1 MAGQRP
7 RIDAVA
13 TDCDSWDRPL
23 GSSAVNDACLESLD
37 VTACLR
43 ETPLRQLV
51 QTLDL
56 QPGSCGLDVGSG
68 SGLGTIL
75 LARAIGSA
83 GHVTGLDLDP
93 ELTAHARQRVARVGL
108 SERVSL
114 CEGDAAHLPFGD
126 ATFDWA
132 FSSDCVGY
140 GPWDTAAMLA
150 ELARV
155 VRPRGS
161 VGLAFWSSETLLPGH
176 PVLEAH
182 LRSTRA
188 GIAPFR
194 DGAEPSTHPL
204 RLLGALRDAG
214 FVECTVHAAV
224 GTVGAPLSREVRRA
238 LVALFE
244 MRWPGAEAEL
254 AAPDRVEFRRLC
266 RPDSADFVLD
276 SPDYCAL
283 FTLSLFRGV
292 VPDPPPAQSG
302 GRLGGANDSRAGRRC
317 C

>member
-1 MAGQRP
+1 VS
-7 RIDAVA
+7 DAYV
-13 TDCDSWDRPL
+13 DSL
-23 GSSAVNDACLESLD
+23 N

-43 ETPLRQLV
+43 EPPLRQLV
-51 QTLDL
+51 QNLDL
-56 QPGSCGLDVGSG
+56 RPGSCGLDVGSG
-68 SGLGTIL
+68 TGLGTIL
-75 LARAIGSA
+75 LAQAIGSD

-93 ELTAHARQRVARVGL
+93 EFGVHARQRAARVGL
-108 SERVSL
+108 SERVSF
-114 CEGDAAHLPFGD
+114 CEGDAAHLPFRN

-140 GPWDTAAMLA
+140 GPWDTSAMLA

-155 VRPRGS
+155 VRPRGC

-194 DGAEPSTHPL
+194 DGAKPSTHPL

-224 GTVGAPLSREVRRA
+224 GTVGAPLSPEVRRA
-238 LVALFE
+238 LLALFE

-254 AAPDRVEFRRLC
+254 GEADRIEFRRLC
-266 RPDSADFVLD
+266 RPDSAECALD

-292 VPDPPPAQSG
+292 VPDPPPAESRQPL
-302 GRLGGANDSRAGRRC
+302 GRPE
-317 C
+317 